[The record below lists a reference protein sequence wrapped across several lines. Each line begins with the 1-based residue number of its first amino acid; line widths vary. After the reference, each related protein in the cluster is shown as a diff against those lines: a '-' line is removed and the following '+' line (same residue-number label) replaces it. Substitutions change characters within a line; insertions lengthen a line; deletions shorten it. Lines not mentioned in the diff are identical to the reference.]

1 MTAAVRLADLDPRLA
16 EITGR
21 TIRLQVLVDHSAQS
35 AGRCP
40 TCRWAV
46 SPTRPGCP
54 SHVVALALL
63 ENRPLPSWLAQLA
76 GEVPG
81 VRVRTET
88 PSDDDR
94 RAAEDSAAGLFP
106 APRRVRPSGAR
117 P

>member
-1 MTAAVRLADLDPRLA
+1 MTGSVRLADLDPRLA
-16 EITGR
+16 EVTGR
-21 TIRLQVLVDHSAQS
+21 TIRLRVLVDHSAQS

-46 SPTRPGCP
+46 SPTRPACP
-54 SHVVALALL
+54 SHVVALSLL
-63 ENRPLPSWLAQLA
+63 ENRPLPSWLAHLA
-76 GEVPG
+76 EEVPG
-81 VRVRTET
+81 IRVRIKP
-88 PSDDDR
+88 PSDDER

>member
-1 MTAAVRLADLDPRLA
+1 MIGALRLADLDPRLA
-16 EITGR
+16 EVTDR
-21 TIRLQVLVDHSAQS
+21 TIRLQVLVDHSARS

-54 SHVVALALL
+54 SHVVALSLL

-81 VRVRTET
+81 IRVRAET
-88 PSDDDR
+88 PSDDER

>member
-1 MTAAVRLADLDPRLA
+1 MTGSVRLADLDPRLA
-16 EITGR
+16 KVTGR

-35 AGRCP
+35 VGRCP

-46 SPTRPGCP
+46 NPTRPGCP
-54 SHVVALALL
+54 SHAVALALL
-63 ENRPLPSWLAQLA
+63 ENRPLPSWLAHLV

-81 VRVRTET
+81 ARTRAHQ
-88 PSDDDR
+88 PGDDER